1 MSTLPHTHVL
11 DCPHIVPPSPTPNI
25 FLLSSQ
31 RQKAEVA
38 AEATR
43 RLNADLQVTPLNLQ
57 LDPTTEHIFGDDFFS
72 GVDGVA
78 AAVDTFEARE
88 CPASELT
95 LV

>member
-1 MSTLPHTHVL
+1 MGRPRGGEQGYSY
-11 DCPHIVPPSPTPNI
+11 PPPTPNI